1 MTHTHGINR
10 DDYMSGEISHQDYY
24 MAIAR
29 AIDLPTLQACVRHI
43 ASVDQLRE
51 ALATDP
57 HLNNIPLVQ
66 WDRQDPAVQALVARD
81 ATPVMA
87 VSWSR
92 RSTLAPG
99 TFCWSLSDTV
109 CTLKAVARDLVESRS

>member
-1 MTHTHGINR
+1 MTHGINR
-10 DDYMSGEISHQDYY
+10 DDYMNGDISYQDYY

-29 AIDLPTLQACVRHI
+29 AIDLPTLQACVRHM
-43 ASVDQLRE
+43 ASADQLCG

-57 HLNNIPLVQ
+57 DLNSIPLVK
-66 WDRQDPAVQALVARD
+66 WDRQDPAVRALVAHD

-109 CTLKAVARDLVESRS
+109 CTLKAVARDLVESRA